1 MDIKISSDLPT
12 AKPVVSQVGDML
24 AQLKAAGTIEAEVL
38 KLLPGNKLLLA
49 SRLGD
54 ILTSNSLNY
63 QAGDRLNLRFD
74 DSAQQPVLKVSPRT
88 PEPQVLD
95 SRQNPELARALASD
109 RPMLARVIRIAAQQ
123 AEIQLADK
131 ILKLPRQVA
140 LVRNQLLSLQRN
152 DARQNIEITQLD
164 RKAIYKAILKQLIPQ
179 QKETRTSSLVRLI
192 NLITPSAVKPQS
204 TPAQRPETRRSQRST
219 SPIPTSDADGKPG
232 NRINAGRALDQ
243 MQAIRA
249 SLDPQTAVTSASTP
263 SGKSG
268 ASASPDRLHPT
279 VRPLPASESKAV
291 LPGARQVAPGVNNS
305 APVTTPRSA
314 FPGGGKRSESITTGS
329 PVFTPPVSPGRKS
342 ENLIQAGASAAT
354 TRTADVVY
362 TGKQTSSARA
372 IPGNEPYPGLPASVQ
387 AAPTSSGN
395 AVAPGSTQTANLS
408 GQPLAASA
416 SPAPALQ
423 PLLQLVT
430 RFPDIDA
437 AQIKKWLEFAR
448 LIYPSKAAVSTA
460 ASPDI
465 FRLLKQVSE
474 GESFSR
480 ELSQVLQQNSR
491 GSADTDAPATRAQVQ
506 EAQLLQAREGVK
518 LIEQSLSQNLLQRAT
533 LGLQQETQQP
543 LSLGFALPYV
553 DDQQTKPLYIDLA
566 QRNQAQDEGEKSW
579 DIRLN
584 FELADLGP
592 IACHLVLA
600 GCTIAASF
608 YSEWAQSRERIEA
621 ELPQLRQQLVRAGF
635 TPGEFHSF
643 PGKPAPNRAPTAADF
658 SETLVDIEV

>member
-1 MDIKISSDLPT
+1 MDIKLPSDLPP
-12 AKPVVSQVGDML
+12 AKPVVSQTGDLL
-24 AQLKAAGTIEAEVL
+24 AQLRAAGTIEAEVL

-74 DSAQQPVLKVSPRT
+74 DSAQQPVLKVSPR
-88 PEPQVLD
+88 PPGPQVLD
-95 SRQNPELARALASD
+95 SRQNPELTRVLAPD
-109 RPMLARVIRIAAQQ
+109 RPMLAKVIRIVAQQ
-123 AEIQLADK
+123 AEIQLADN
-131 ILKLPRQVA
+131 ILNLPRQVG
-140 LVRNQLLSLQRN
+140 LIRNQLLSLQRN
-152 DARQNIEITQLD
+152 DARQKIEITQLD

-179 QKETRTSSLVRLI
+179 QAETSTSSLIRLI
-192 NLITPSAVKPQS
+192 NLIAQSAVRPQPV
-204 TPAQRPETRRSQRST
+204 TAQRPETGRSQRLT
-219 SPIPTSDADGKPG
+219 NPIPAADAGGKPG
-232 NRINAGRALDQ
+232 NRISAGPALHLT
-243 MQAIRA
+243 QAIRG
-249 SLDPQTAVTSASTP
+249 SLDPQTAVASASTL
-263 SGKSG
+263 SGKTATPG
-268 ASASPDRLHPT
+268 SPSQPGTT
-279 VRPLPASESKAV
+279 VRPSPVIESPSPLPS
-291 LPGARQVAPGVNNS
+291 ARQVAPGVNNG
-305 APVTTPRSA
+305 APVTTSRSA
-314 FPGGGKRSESITTGS
+314 LPGGGKSRESITTGS
-329 PVFTPPVSPGRKS
+329 PVFTPPLSPGRKS
-342 ENLIQAGASAAT
+342 ENLMQASASAAT
-354 TRTADVVY
+354 PRNAGVEYTANQPGS
-362 TGKQTSSARA
+362 TRA
-372 IPGNEPYPGLPASVQ
+372 IPRNEPYPGMPASVQ
-387 AAPTSSGN
+387 AAQTSSGL
-395 AVAPGSTQTANLS
+395 AIAPGPTQTANLS
-408 GQPLAASA
+408 RQPLAGNT

-437 AQIKKWLEFAR
+437 TQIKKWLEFAR
-448 LIYPSKAAVSTA
+448 LIYPSKAAVSTGA
-460 ASPDI
+460 TPDI
-465 FRLLKQVSE
+465 FRLLKQFGE

-480 ELSQVLQQNSR
+480 ELSQALPQHSR
-491 GSADTDAPATRAQVQ
+491 VSADTDAPTTRAQVQ
-506 EAQLLQAREGVK
+506 EALLLQAREGVK

-543 LSLGFALPYV
+543 LSLGFALPYS

-600 GCTIAASF
+600 GRAIAASF